1 MSTERE
7 KTKKYIKLSQNENP
21 FGASPFALKAIE
33 ENYHFVYRYPDVVHE
48 DFKNKLAQKYNVTP
62 DNIVIAAGSV
72 EVMDMAIKAFVC
84 LNENVVTSE
93 KTFVAYKILAGIHK
107 RECKLAKLLNNTVSV
122 ENIIS
127 LVTDKTKLIFI
138 ANPNNPTGTIISH
151 DSLQKLLNILP
162 PDIYVVNDEAY
173 VEYVS
178 DTSYPNSLELQKSFP
193 NLIVLRTFS
202 KIYGLAGLRV
212 GYAITH
218 PDTKNLLI
226 QNKTPFSI
234 NSLAHAAAL
243 AALDDHEFVTKSVSI
258 NDTERTFLREAFEGF
273 GFNVTPSQS
282 NFICIEF
289 SSLLEKEELN
299 QYLLDKGII
308 VRDLGPFGIEKGLRV
323 SVGKP
328 EENKHLV
335 KCLGEHLKIELPS

>member
-1 MSTERE
+1 
-7 KTKKYIKLSQNENP
+7 
-21 FGASPFALKAIE
+21 
-33 ENYHFVYRYPDVVHE
+33 
-48 DFKNKLAQKYNVTP
+48 
-62 DNIVIAAGSV
+62 
-72 EVMDMAIKAFVC
+72 
-84 LNENVVTSE
+84 
-93 KTFVAYKILAGIHK
+93 
-107 RECKLAKLLNNTVSV
+107 
-122 ENIIS
+122 
-127 LVTDKTKLIFI
+127 
-138 ANPNNPTGTIISH
+138 
-151 DSLQKLLNILP
+151 
-162 PDIYVVNDEAY
+162 
-173 VEYVS
+173 
-178 DTSYPNSLELQKSFP
+178 
-193 NLIVLRTFS
+193 
-202 KIYGLAGLRV
+202 
-212 GYAITH
+212 
-218 PDTKNLLI
+218 LI

-335 KCLGEHLKIELPS
+335 KCLGEYLKIELPS